1 MLSEALSCPSL
12 AKICLTKC
20 DEGGTLQESITQ
32 AKVQQI
38 DMVDQHNGSRGCNS
52 RCDAWCSGSRAAIAG
67 PASLLF
73 PSDWRTNGS
82 PGHRRFLTF
91 RFSSGLASIF
101 SLLSFLFQSLDP
113 WMCSSFPCQN
123 SSSGCCS
130 RLCLVLCLSTCF
142 WAGLCLSPCLSSS
155 AALPCLAPGLLPQG
169 LSRFLTCQ
177 FGNFYDSFG
186 AFSES

>member
-38 DMVDQHNGSRGCNS
+38 DMVDQHNGSRGCDS
-52 RCDAWCSGSRAAIAG
+52 RCDAWCSASRTAIAG
-67 PASLLF
+67 PASLLL

-101 SLLSFLFQSLDP
+101 PSFLSFSRASTLGCVLLSLARTLRLAVVRGCALSFAFRLVFGLAFAFLLAFLRLLHSL
-113 WMCSSFPCQN
+113 
-123 SSSGCCS
+123 
-130 RLCLVLCLSTCF
+130 
-142 WAGLCLSPCLSSS
+142 
-155 AALPCLAPGLLPQG
+155 ALPLGCPPGVVTFFDLPVWE
-169 LSRFLTCQ
+169 FLR
-177 FGNFYDSFG
+177 
-186 AFSES
+186 